1 PAVSGT
7 GVSIR
12 AGGRLSEIRAGPRG
26 DLSGGCG
33 GPPCGGPSAEQSVL
47 LGLYE
52 PGIRLGVRAEGVRGG
67 SGVESRRAVFQREPH
82 ARQLRLDLVDRLRT
96 EVADVEEVRLGTG
109 DELTHGVDALTLEA
123 VVRPDRELE
132 LLDRQRQ
139 VG

>member
-1 PAVSGT
+1 VCSSDLRFASISFSCAALPPIRAPLVGFGMVPSCVSAPAVSGT

-12 AGGRLSEIRAGPRG
+12 AGGRLSEIRTGPRG

-52 PGIRLGVRAEGVRGG
+52 PGIRVVVRAEGVRGG

-82 ARQLRLDLVDRLRT
+82 
-96 EVADVEEVRLGTG
+96 
-109 DELTHGVDALTLEA
+109 
-123 VVRPDRELE
+123 
-132 LLDRQRQ
+132 
-139 VG
+139 